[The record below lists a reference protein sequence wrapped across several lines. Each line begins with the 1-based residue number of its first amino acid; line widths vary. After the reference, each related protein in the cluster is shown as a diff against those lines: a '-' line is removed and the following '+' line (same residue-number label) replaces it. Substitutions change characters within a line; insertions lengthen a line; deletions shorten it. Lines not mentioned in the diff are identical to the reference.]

1 MKSYKYDTKTLTY
14 VPDNSKYRFLIVAIL
29 LLILV
34 NVFVYHF
41 VDDEKLND
49 IKYISEETKM
59 MIINEDRV
67 FTEDKL
73 KQFILELN
81 IRFPHIVYA
90 QARLESG
97 YFKSKIFRTNNNF
110 FGMKVARKRP
120 TTNKG
125 EQYGH
130 AYFDSWRD
138 CVVDYA
144 FYQAAYLHDI
154 KTEDQYYAYL
164 SANYAED
171 PNYVSKLKTIVK
183 LNLQKN

>member
-1 MKSYKYDTKTLTY
+1 MKSYKYDKEKMEFIPSNKAIYAFLLGMCVCLSLVTVRTLFL
-14 VPDNSKYRFLIVAIL
+14 SKGIK
-29 LLILV
+29 
-34 NVFVYHF
+34 
-41 VDDEKLND
+41 DD

-81 IRFPHIVYA
+81 IKFPHIVYA

-154 KTEDQYYAYL
+154 KTENQYYAYL

-171 PNYVSKLKTIVK
+171 PNYVSKLKKLVK
-183 LNLQKN
+183 KWSR